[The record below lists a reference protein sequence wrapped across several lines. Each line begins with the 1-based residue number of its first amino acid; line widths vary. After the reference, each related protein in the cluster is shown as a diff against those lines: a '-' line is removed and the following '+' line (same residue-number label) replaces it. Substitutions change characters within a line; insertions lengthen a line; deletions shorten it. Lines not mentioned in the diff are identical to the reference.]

1 MARVATVTS
10 VPREC
15 AHRWVKRYD
24 AEGDAGLSDRSS
36 AGRYSAEMVEW
47 RCYDRPMATI
57 QVRDISETAYEVIRR
72 RSRAAGQSIQSY
84 MRSEVE
90 RMAAT
95 PDRTELFEQIRLHV
109 ADQGIAV
116 DSNELLADLESDRR

>member
-1 MARVATVTS
+1 
-10 VPREC
+10 
-15 AHRWVKRYD
+15 
-24 AEGDAGLSDRSS
+24 
-36 AGRYSAEMVEW
+36 
-47 RCYDRPMATI
+47 MATI